1 MAIVK
6 TLQISKDA
14 ESIIVY
20 LGGTRTAMKRHKLA
34 IREACQLSE
43 TNRAERT
50 FKELI
55 DVQLVVDCGEGILEL
70 TAAGKHEA
78 QRLQKLAQ
86 PPTNLTTVH
95 NQVDAMKG
103 GNVIM
108 AGTQDIFATPLSYES
123 LLQSP
128 TTGPLPSVPVRKQDD
143 DEREIERTLNRIAPE
158 VPTMDQHPL
167 RHGKPE
173 VPAARGAKP
182 VSAKSTAVR
191 YLLAFDMPKDGLPIP
206 IVNGDVLGRSK
217 KGTIGIKHDEYI
229 SNRHCKFEIARDK
242 ATNRPSLFVEDLGS
256 RNGTFVDE
264 LEVYDG
270 KVQLTHGSR
279 LRVGNTVLIVVEI
292 PY

>member
-14 ESIIVY
+14 ESIVVY
-20 LGGTRTAMKRHKLA
+20 LGSTRTAMKRHKLA

-55 DVQLVVDCGEGILEL
+55 DVQLVVDCGDGILEL
-70 TAAGKHEA
+70 TPAGKQEA
-78 QRLQKLAQ
+78 QRLQKLTQ
-86 PPTNLTTVH
+86 PAMNSTIITNHVEGI
-95 NQVDAMKG
+95 QG
-103 GNVIM
+103 GSVVM
-108 AGTQDIFATPLSYES
+108 AGTQDIFATPLSYEA

-128 TTGPLPSVPVRKQDD
+128 ATGPLPSVPVRSNKDE
-143 DEREIERTLNRIAPE
+143 EREIERTLNRIAPE
-158 VPTMDQHPL
+158 VPTLDQHPL
-167 RHGKPE
+167 RNGKPE
-173 VPAARGAKP
+173 TPAIRGAKP
-182 VSAKSTAVR
+182 VSAKATAVR

-206 IVNGDVLGRSK
+206 VVNGDVLGRSK

-242 ATNRPSLFVEDLGS
+242 ATNRPALFVEDLGS